1 MYVLRNKL
9 ANVKK
14 TGLRT
19 ERELHLE
26 LRVTGRL
33 SIDWMEV
40 KATHP
45 GSSLQERRPLKW
57 CSEVNPVLQYV
68 SSPAIGHSESFGV
81 SPA

>member
-33 SIDWMEV
+33 SIDWMEESNS
-40 KATHP
+40 P
-45 GSSLQERRPLKW
+45 GKLPTGKTTTEMVQ
-57 CSEVNPVLQYV
+57 
-68 SSPAIGHSESFGV
+68 
-81 SPA
+81 